1 MGNIKALP
9 QKLWSERCTKNSIA
23 LNDCNWCWCDVRQKF
38 QCKARIC
45 EEVDMFGH
53 FKDAIRDIDVGMEGR
68 GSWRSSMTPCKPGV
82 HYRRGD
88 VLCLCDEDGN
98 WPNPVC
104 RDIFRVLHSVE
115 LHRDTVNQTCTPS
128 KLYLIGCN
136 VCFCS
141 SSGILDPELCT
152 KQECQEDDPALPENR
167 PKTQT
172 DNEKNSEVYAKCDS
186 DETYELGCRK
196 CICLKNNRLICNDCP
211 NEHTAVAEKPLY
223 RKRKRKRRRKKIRNT
238 RFGLCEGKY
247 PKQKFSIGCSTCFCD
262 KYSGIYCSVRK
273 CLKPI
278 RTLKTSLSLLK
289 GKSKS
294 KSKTKNKSKTKPKI
308 KTKTKTETK
317 TEVKVKVNVVPKVK
331 EVEPPTDDDMCQANT
346 RFRKE
351 CNECICL
358 KLENNVIVLDCSLKT
373 CPSSK
378 NVDEMFENDCVVGS
392 VYMRDCRICY
402 CYTIDGIVHQIC
414 HANAEC
420 DSNINELD
428 MGYCTP
434 MLKYKKDCNNCKCLA
449 DGKTLKCTSLICPAR
464 SSNPVSVDIVP
475 VQMLNGDHCPKGYS
489 YKLDCNTCFCLA
501 NGNAICTTRDC
512 AEDNEES

>member
-1 MGNIKALP
+1 MILRSCFYVLHLTVISAYNHQKPLP

-23 LNDCNWCWCDVRQKF
+23 LNDCNWCWCDVRQRF

-53 FKDAIRDIDVGMEGR
+53 FKDAIRDIDVGMEGH
-68 GSWRSSMTPCKPGV
+68 GSWRSSMTPCTPGV

-104 RDIFRVLHSVE
+104 RDIFRVLHAVE
-115 LHRDTVNQTCTPS
+115 VHRDTVNKTCTPS

-141 SSGILDPELCT
+141 SSGILDPEFCT

-167 PKTQT
+167 QITQS
-172 DNEKNSEVYAKCDS
+172 DYEKISEVYARCDS
-186 DETYELGCRK
+186 DEAYELGCRK
-196 CICLKNNRLICNDCP
+196 CICLKNNRLICNDCSK
-211 NEHTAVAEKPLY
+211 EQTTVTEKPLY
-223 RKRKRKRRRKKIRNT
+223 RKRRRKRRRKRIRNT

-247 PKQKFSIGCSTCFCD
+247 PREKFSLGCSTCFCD

-278 RTLKTSLSLLK
+278 RTLKASLSL
-289 GKSKS
+289 SQNDPS
-294 KSKTKNKSKTKPKI
+294 IVP
-308 KTKTKTETK
+308 
-317 TEVKVKVNVVPKVK
+317 PKVK
-331 EVEPPTDDDMCQANT
+331 QVEPPLDDDMCQSNT
-346 RFRKE
+346 KYTKR

-358 KLENNVIVLDCSLKT
+358 KLENNVKVLDCSLKKCT
-373 CPSSK
+373 SSQ
-378 NVDEMFENDCVVGS
+378 VDEMFENDCVVGS

-402 CYTIDGIVHQIC
+402 CYTIDGVRHQVC

-420 DSNINELD
+420 GENKNELD
-428 MGYCTP
+428 MGFCIP
-434 MLKYKKDCNNCKCLA
+434 MRMYKKDCNTCKCLS
-449 DGKTLKCTSLICPAR
+449 DGKTLKCSSAPCTVR
-464 SSNPVSVDIVP
+464 SSNPVSVDLVP
-475 VQMLNGDHCPKGYS
+475 VTMMNGDPCPKGFS
-489 YKLDCNTCFCLA
+489 YKLDCNVCFCLS

-512 AEDNEES
+512 SNDDQEF